1 MVKRIVKYIF
11 LFIIGILFFLL
22 LFLSIF
28 EYKPEDLTV
37 IPFSDGNINLTS
49 EKTYSIL
56 SWNIGY
62 AGLGK
67 NSDFFMS
74 GGKKVRPSKDYLYTC
89 FDGIVKT
96 IQNIPTDIVFLQ
108 EVDIESRRSRRINQF
123 ESIQKTLNKKGIFA
137 LNYKCPFVPFP
148 FPPIGKVECG
158 IASLSNFKISTAHR
172 HSLPVLF
179 KWPFRLA
186 NLKRC
191 FLETRLPIY
200 QDNKPTGKE
209 LILVNFHLEAFDNGQ
224 AKIAQT
230 KQLMNF
236 LNSEYAKGNYVIAG
250 GDFNQTFPG
259 AKEYP
264 FNGMDSWVASTME
277 ASSLQSGWSFCFDD
291 SVPSCRSTAEPYVG
305 KKAETKDFQFYLID
319 GFIRSPNVEV
329 TTVKTIDKNFE
340 YSDHNPIYLEF
351 RLK

>member
-11 LFIIGILFFLL
+11 LFIIGLLLFLI

-37 IPFSDGNINLTS
+37 IPFSDGNVNLTT

-74 GGKKVRPSKDYLYTC
+74 GGKEVRPPEDYLHTC
-89 FDGIVKT
+89 FNGILQT
-96 IQNIPTDIVFLQ
+96 IQDIPTDIVFLQ
-108 EVDIESRRSRRINQF
+108 EVDIESHRSRRMNQF
-123 ESIQKTLNKKGIFA
+123 ESIQKNLNKNGSFA

-148 FPPIGKVECG
+148 LPPIGKVEG
-158 IASLSNFKISTAHR
+158 GVASLSNFEISTAHR

-179 KWPFRLA
+179 KWPFRTA

-191 FLETRLPIY
+191 FLETRIPLY
-200 QDNKPTGKE
+200 EDNKPTGKE

-230 KQLMNF
+230 KQLMDF
-236 LNSEYAKGNYVIAG
+236 LNSEYAKGNYILAG

-329 TTVKTIDKNFE
+329 ITVKTVDKNFE

-351 RLK
+351 KLK